1 MSIPSN
7 KEIKER
13 MKKQLND
20 DQFLTAITRKSFDQA
35 DKNKNGTIDIR
46 ELKACMIDIAQGIG
60 SAIPEEDSAKNEF
73 FKLDKDKNNTV
84 DFDEFKLFVKKNM
97 LILIDRIPDN

>member
-1 MSIPSN
+1 MNKLSN
-7 KEIKER
+7 KDIKER
-13 MKKQLND
+13 MKQQLND
-20 DQFLTAITRKSFDQA
+20 DNFLTAITRKSFDRA
-35 DKNKNGTIDIR
+35 DKNKNGTVDIR

-60 SAIPEEDSAKNEF
+60 NSIPDEESARNELY
-73 FKLDKDKNNTV
+73 KLDKDKNNTV